1 MTPNECLSY
10 WLIEELVA
18 QGITQFC
25 ISPGSRSTPL
35 TVAAARHPQANTQ
48 IFLDERAAAYF
59 ALGWARATD
68 QAAVLICTSGTAGAN
83 YYPAIIEAS
92 VEHLPL
98 LAITADRPPELQQT
112 GANQTVDQN
121 RLFGSHTRWF
131 YDPGCPDQTLQESTV
146 KSWAAQAVLRST
158 YPDPGPVHLNIP
170 FREPF
175 LSNEQPTLPKVSSP
189 DFQLS
194 IPSQKLA
201 KEDLHL
207 LRTILQA
214 DRGLVTLGELPVR
227 AHHAVGNFL
236 EKLNWP
242 VFADTTSGFR
252 FGHLT
257 QRIDLADQLLLQDH
271 WRKAEPEV
279 WIHLGN
285 QFVSKRWLQ
294 WWQDCNSTRKIV
306 ITNHPERQIPSQRSH
321 WRLQMDWEALDEI
334 LSSTEANP
342 SRTQWLEQ
350 WKLGS
355 QALEEQAE
363 QWWDK
368 TERFGEV
375 SIVRELV
382 RQIPTKHAL
391 FIGNSLPIREVDML
405 SATRNTPLR
414 VAANRGASGIDGQ
427 IATAC
432 GWAMGHRQ
440 PTTILLGDLSAMHDL
455 NSLLLIRESQVPMT
469 LIILNNDG
477 GGIFSMLPISTQK
490 DVFERFFG
498 TPHGCEFL
506 KVAAMFDLP
515 YFQPKNLKQLQ
526 KSFHEAW
533 HSNKSSLIEVKTD
546 REQTAAQ
553 LLAWQDHVK
562 NQA

>member
-35 TVAAARHPQANTQ
+35 AVAAARHPQTNTK

-131 YDPGCPDQTLQESTV
+131 YDPGCPDPTLQESTA
-146 KSWAAQAVLRST
+146 KSWAAQAVLRSAH
-158 YPDPGPVHLNIP
+158 PDPGPVHLNIP

-175 LSNEQPTLPKVSSP
+175 LSNEKPTLPKASSP

-194 IPSQKLA
+194 IPRQKLA
-201 KEDLHL
+201 KEYLQA

-227 AHHAVGNFL
+227 DHHSVGKFL

-257 QRIDLADQLLLQDH
+257 QRIDLADQLLLKNH

-285 QFVSKRWLQ
+285 QYVSKRWLQ

-321 WRLQMDWEALDEI
+321 WRLQLDWEELEEI
-334 LSSTEANP
+334 LPLTVASP

-355 QALEEQAE
+355 QALEEQMA
-363 QWWDK
+363 QWWDQ

-375 SIVRELV
+375 SIVRELI
-382 RQIPTKHAL
+382 RQMPIERAL
-391 FIGNSLPIREVDML
+391 FVGNSLPIRQVDML
-405 SATRNTPLR
+405 STTRNAPLR

-440 PTTILLGDLSAMHDL
+440 PTTILLGDLSAIHDL
-455 NSLLLIRESQVPMT
+455 NSLLLFRESPVPMT
-469 LIILNNDG
+469 LVILNNDG
-477 GGIFSMLPISTQK
+477 GGIFSLLPISKQK
-490 DVFERFFG
+490 DLFERFFG
-498 TPHGCEFL
+498 TPHGCEFS

-515 YFQPKNLKQLQ
+515 YFQPENLEQLQ
-526 KSFHEAW
+526 KSFQEAW
-533 HSNKSSLIEVKTD
+533 RSNKPSLIEVKTD
-546 REQTAAQ
+546 REQTAAH

-562 NQA
+562 NYV